1 MYSIS
6 LTNYHIKKRPF
17 TTNYLVAKN
26 MFIYFCYPAQLSQ
39 MSFLKKI
46 QILHTY
52 RLHLFIHVE
61 EENKICSSSSRQ
73 SYNLKRFAEHP
84 VASFVYLPAHKCT
97 SPDFTG
103 AVTQPP
109 PKKEVTP
116 ESTHRHTLQAA
127 TIFHIS
133 IQMKSDGKLQV
144 REKVEPPTGLLGLIS
159 L

>member
-1 MYSIS
+1 MLNHIMYSIS

-17 TTNYLVAKN
+17 TTNYLVGGKK
-26 MFIYFCYPAQLSQ
+26 YVHLLLLPSTAQPDEL
-39 MSFLKKI
+39 FKKI

-73 SYNLKRFAEHP
+73 SYNLKQFAEHP

-109 PKKEVTP
+109 PKKKWLLNLHTGIHYKQP
-116 ESTHRHTLQAA
+116 PFSTSVYRW
-127 TIFHIS
+127 
-133 IQMKSDGKLQV
+133 
-144 REKVEPPTGLLGLIS
+144 KVMANS
-159 L
+159 K